1 MIRAAISEDDFRV
14 AQIHE
19 AFLNEIDGITVA
31 GKAMNAA
38 ETLELLETGQVDLLL
53 LDVFMPDRLGSDL
66 LHEIRLK
73 HPEVDI
79 IMITAAQEKEFIRK
93 AMNYGV
99 FYYLIKPVQIDQFK
113 QVIGQ
118 YKEKR
123 RLLEGGEEIAREKI
137 MELFNQTA
145 AAAEGVKIQQQ
156 DLPTGI
162 NAITLEKVME
172 LIREN
177 ADGLTSDN
185 VGQQLGAS
193 RTTARRYLEYLVG
206 QGMAKAESVYGI
218 VGRPERKYFP
228 ANR

>member
-1 MIRAAISEDDFRV
+1 MIRVAISEDDFRV

-19 AFLNEIDGITVA
+19 AFLKKISGVTVV
-31 GKAMNAA
+31 GKAVNAK
-38 ETLELLETGQVDLLL
+38 ETLALLETEQVDLLL

-79 IMITAAQEKEFIRK
+79 IMISAAQEKEFIRK

-99 FYYLIKPVQIDQFK
+99 FYYLIKPVQLEQFK
-113 QVIGQ
+113 EVMEQ

-123 RLLEGGEEIAREKI
+123 QLLDSNEEIAPDMIK
-137 MELFNQTA
+137 ELFNQPT
-145 AAAEGVKIQQQ
+145 KDSPLDDQQ

-162 NAITLEKVME
+162 NSITLRKVIE
-172 LIREN
+172 LIESHQE
-177 ADGLTSDN
+177 GLTTDIVSQN
-185 VGQQLGAS
+185 LGAS

-206 QGMAKAESVYGI
+206 KGLVNAESVYGI
-218 VGRPERKYFP
+218 VGRPERKYYP
-228 ANR
+228 VKS